1 MLRRKEMISVRQ
13 RLRLGGSDW
22 PALLFTDD
30 ENGGKVFFPCMMD
43 FCLSLISYTTRRQVM
58 ISHELFVVVSE
69 LLITCG
75 CPNPV

>member
-1 MLRRKEMISVRQ
+1 
-13 RLRLGGSDW
+13 
-22 PALLFTDD
+22 
-30 ENGGKVFFPCMMD
+30 MMD